1 MFYERYPELDRLLL
15 SYPGAERD
23 FQPVW
28 GWDRYLVAG
37 KMYAGLLFIAKHS
50 DPRYKGHMFLSLKA
64 DPAEAEFYRTQYPNG
79 VLPGYYSDKR
89 TWISIRVD
97 GALPENELAY
107 LCRRSYDLVTAKLPK
122 AKRPK

>member
-37 KMYAGLLFIAKHS
+37 
-50 DPRYKGHMFLSLKA
+50 
-64 DPAEAEFYRTQYPNG
+64 
-79 VLPGYYSDKR
+79 
-89 TWISIRVD
+89 
-97 GALPENELAY
+97 
-107 LCRRSYDLVTAKLPK
+107 TA
-122 AKRPK
+122 

>member
-37 KMYAGLLFIAKHS
+37 KNVRG
-50 DPRYKGHMFLSLKA
+50 SLVYRKTQR
-64 DPAEAEFYRTQYPNG
+64 PA
-79 VLPGYYSDKR
+79 L
-89 TWISIRVD
+89 
-97 GALPENELAY
+97 
-107 LCRRSYDLVTAKLPK
+107 
-122 AKRPK
+122 

>member
-50 DPRYKGHMFLSLKA
+50 DPRYKGHMFLSSR
-64 DPAEAEFYRTQYPNG
+64 PGRSG
-79 VLPGYYSDKR
+79 VLPYPVSKR
-89 TWISIRVD
+89 CFAR
-97 GALPENELAY
+97 LLF
-107 LCRRSYDLVTAKLPK
+107 
-122 AKRPK
+122 

>member
-37 KMYAGLLFIAKHS
+37 KMYAGLLFVAKHS

-64 DPAEAEFYRTQYPNG
+64 DPAEAEFYRTAIILTNAHG
-79 VLPGYYSDKR
+79 SASVWTAHCRKMNLP
-89 TWISIRVD
+89 ISAAAVMIW
-97 GALPENELAY
+97 
-107 LCRRSYDLVTAKLPK
+107 
-122 AKRPK
+122 